1 MRLSDTSRLLF
12 GSVLFAAIAC
22 GQVKTKQYT
31 DPEGCFK
38 SYTLATGRV
47 LTPRGLVED
56 PTVNAIMKD
65 AVSAQMNALKITEA
79 DKSQAQMEVRFLG
92 GAGAD
97 LQVDSATMGDYITW
111 NLGGPLSV
119 PGRSYKK
126 SHLVIGVFDL
136 KSNQTIWSAQCTD
149 KFGDPNE
156 IRERLQKAV
165 AKAFA
170 KFPKKLVC
178 GS

>member
-1 MRLSDTSRLLF
+1 MCLSDTSRLLF
-12 GSVLFAAIAC
+12 GSVLLASIAS
-22 GQVKTKQYT
+22 GQVKTKLYAT
-31 DPEGCFK
+31 PEGCFK
-38 SYTLATGRV
+38 TYNLATGRV
-47 LTPRGLVED
+47 LTPRGLIED

-65 AVSAQMNALKITEA
+65 AVSAQMNVLKITET
-79 DKSQAQMEVRFLG
+79 DKSQAQIEVRFLG

-97 LQVDSATMGDYITW
+97 LQVESPTMGDYMTW
-111 NLGGPLSV
+111 DIGGPASV
-119 PGRSYKK
+119 PGRTYKK

-136 KSNQTIWSAQCTD
+136 KSNQTVWAAQCTD

-178 GS
+178 GG

>member
-1 MRLSDTSRLLF
+1 MRPSDTCRLLF
-12 GSVLFAAIAC
+12 GAFLLASIAS
-22 GQVKTKQYT
+22 GQVKTTLYT
-31 DPEGCFK
+31 SPEGCFK
-38 SYTLATGRV
+38 TYILATGRV

-56 PTVNAIMKD
+56 PTVNAIMRD
-65 AVSAQMNALKITEA
+65 AVSAQMNALKITQAEKA
-79 DKSQAQMEVRFLG
+79 EAQMEVRFLG

-97 LQVDSATMGDYITW
+97 LQVDSPTMGDYMTW
-111 NLGGPLSV
+111 DIGGPASV
-119 PGRSYKK
+119 PGRAYKK

-136 KSNQTIWSAQCTD
+136 KSNQTVWAAQCTD

-178 GS
+178 GT